1 MLYRVGRFL
10 QFAGLVIMPLGIAG
24 EVAGQMELKH
34 SLMVAGAGGV
44 IFFLG
49 WLLQQ
54 SGKPS

>member
-10 QFAGLVIMPLGIAG
+10 QFAGLVIMPVGVAG
-24 EVAGQMELKH
+24 EVAGSMELKH
-34 SLMVAGAGGV
+34 SLLIAGAGGLV
-44 IFFLG
+44 FLVG

>member
-10 QFAGLVIMPLGIAG
+10 QFAGLVIMPLGIAA
-24 EVAGQMELKH
+24 EVAGRMELKH

>member
-1 MLYRVGRFL
+1 
-10 QFAGLVIMPLGIAG
+10 
-24 EVAGQMELKH
+24 MELKH